1 MMNIAFVFAQKAKTI
16 VIEHTDY
23 SDINQYEVPDAVLL
37 TGNVRLSH
45 DGATMT
51 CNKAYYYQKENYI
64 KAFGDVQMVQGDTL
78 YLNSKYA
85 EYNGNIKKAFAAGNV
100 VMTSPESTMTT
111 DTIHFDRNTQE
122 AYFNSNGTIVNKNN
136 TLKSK
141 AGRYYLKEKKYQ
153 FLSAVE
159 LKNPEYTIKT
169 NHLDY
174 KTTQGNSDLKGP
186 STIVSKE
193 TFIYTENGHYNSKNN
208 TGHFLQKSYIK
219 YKDRLI
225 EGDSLYYDRKIEYAS
240 GTNNVKITDS
250 INKAI
255 IKGHYGEVFKQK
267 DSVYMTKHASIRYKV
282 ENDSMFVH
290 AKKLY
295 LTGKTGERIVR
306 GQKNVRFFKTDL
318 SGKCDSIHSDQKRGL
333 TQLINKPI
341 LWNFENQLTGDV
353 MHLIGNNKTEKLDSL
368 KVLNNTFII
377 SKDTIGD
384 GFNQIKGLNLYG
396 KFLENKLHEVD
407 VIKNTEVVYYM
418 RNDKNELIGINKN
431 VSSKINM
438 IMDDKS
444 KVETIT
450 FFNNV
455 DGDIYPEKDLPE
467 NARKLRGF
475 VWRGDE
481 RIKTKEDIFPE
492 DEVEL
497 DKKIVEESREKYKK
511 ESSNVNEILSKESEE
526 LAKYKVLDYV
536 LDTNFRPN
544 YNNTNNKIILDVVV
558 QNDDQFQLFYTID
571 NTFNFTEGNSEKVN
585 IIGNLTKQK
594 VVFYLPENLNF
605 TNLRLDLGENPHQK
619 EINIKSITIEKNDK
633 KIIINSKEI
642 LDYFV
647 INNDLI
653 YNENNQTFI
662 HKSKD
667 KSKKVDPNLNC
678 SLKMVKALKNFKK

>member
-1 MMNIAFVFAQKAKTI
+1 MINISFVFAQKAKTI

-37 TGNVRLSH
+37 TGNVRILH

-353 MHLIGNNKTEKLDSL
+353 MHLIGDNKTEKLDSL

-497 DKKIVEESREKYKK
+497 DKKIMEESREKYKK
-511 ESSNVNEILSKESEE
+511 ESLNVNEILNKESEE

-536 LDTNFRPN
+536 LDANFQPKN
-544 YNNTNNKIILDVVV
+544 SNTNVKIVLDVVAPM
-558 QNDDQFQLFYTID
+558 DDKFQIFYKQDGT
-571 NTFNFTEGNSEKVN
+571 NNFNEEESEKA
-585 IIGNLTKQK
+585 IIKGSSTSQLIS
-594 VVFYLPENLNF
+594 FYVPNNVKI
-605 TNLRLDLGENPHQK
+605 TNLRIDPGENPNQGEIKINSIEIIKNEKKIKIQNK
-619 EINIKSITIEKNDK
+619 ELLDFFALVNDLKFNTSKRTINHISLKKNGIIDP
-633 KIIINSKEI
+633 IIIN
-642 LDYFV
+642 
-647 INNDLI
+647 
-653 YNENNQTFI
+653 NENLIKQ
-662 HKSKD
+662 
-667 KSKKVDPNLNC
+667 
-678 SLKMVKALKNFKK
+678 LKRIF